1 VSAPVLA
8 ATGRP
13 LPAEALAAAVG
24 ALQAGQ
30 VVGIPT
36 DTVYGLAVD
45 PWRAGAAD
53 RVFAAKDRP
62 RGVELPV
69 LVADVGQVDLLCE
82 RIPVDAA
89 RLMARFWPGGLTV
102 VVPRRPGP
110 GPDLGDNGTTVGV
123 RCPDHAVPRALCG
136 LVGPLATTSANRHGA
151 PPATEAN
158 GVADLPGV
166 AVVLDGGTRA
176 GRPSTVV
183 DCSRPGPPV
192 LLRAGRVAWE
202 DIVTAL
208 GLPIGPT
215 APDRDRPGRGTPRG
229 AGLD

>member
-1 VSAPVLA
+1 MLA
-8 ATGRP
+8 ATVSP
-13 LPAEALAAAVG
+13 PPAEVLAVAAEALR
-24 ALQAGQ
+24 AGQ

-45 PWRAGAAD
+45 PWQPGAAD
-53 RVFAAKDRP
+53 RVFAAKGRP

-69 LVADVGQVDLLCE
+69 LVADIEQVDWLCDQ
-82 RIPVDAA
+82 IPGDAA
-89 RLMARFWPGGLTV
+89 RLMNRFWPGGLTV

-110 GPDLGDNGTTVGV
+110 GPDLGDNRATVGV
-123 RCPDHAVPRALCG
+123 RCPDHAVPRGLCG

-151 PPATEAN
+151 PPATEAT

-166 AVVLDGGTRA
+166 AVVLDGGTRS

-202 DIVTAL
+202 DIAAEL
-208 GLPIGPT
+208 GLDPSEGERR
-215 APDRDRPGRGTPRG
+215 ADLSGQEQKGER
-229 AGLD
+229 A